1 MTVGVSPAR
10 GGVLR
15 GVRVV
20 ELASWTYVPSAGAA
34 LADWGAD
41 VIKVED
47 VTAGDPGRA
56 LVIGGFTREAARA
69 DIDFILELGN
79 RGKRSIAIDIKSDI
93 GREYFGR
100 LLATADVFL
109 TNWLPAALQR
119 ARLTVEEIRAFNAD
133 IIIARGTGTGVRG
146 PDRNRGGF
154 DAATYLS
161 RGGVAYTLT
170 PFGTETPAVQGP
182 GFGDLQGGIT
192 LAGGVCA
199 ALFHRERTGEPSIVD
214 SSLLAQAMW
223 SIAPSI
229 SVADLFDVDGIPGAP
244 PGLAINPLVNR
255 YKTRDNRWIQLVFL
269 QPDRFWAGFCERIG
283 LPELATDP
291 RFVPS
296 RNLIS
301 NAAEACALVAEAFAG
316 KDLEHWRNALK
327 DEPGVWAAL
336 ATPKE
341 ALNDPQVEPNGYV
354 ISNLDAHGNQYQI
367 VAAPVQFDETPPPPA
382 RAPEHGQHT
391 EEILLELDL
400 DWDDISRAKESGAIL

>member
-1 MTVGVSPAR
+1 MTQ
-10 GGVLR
+10 VLR

-47 VTAGDPGRA
+47 VAAGDPGRA

-69 DIDFILELGN
+69 NVDFILELGN
-79 RGKRSIAIDIKSDI
+79 RGKRSIAIDIKSET

-100 LLATADVFL
+100 LLATADAFL
-109 TNWLPAALQR
+109 TNWLPAALER
-119 ARLTVEEIRAFNAD
+119 ARLTVEDIRAFNPD
-133 IIIARGTGTGVRG
+133 IIIARGTATGVRG
-146 PDRNRGGF
+146 PDANKGGF

-199 ALFHRERTGEPSIVD
+199 ALFHRERTGEASIVD

-223 SIAPSI
+223 TIAPSI
-229 SVADLFDVDGIPGAP
+229 SVADLFDIDGIPGAP

-255 YKTRDNRWIQLVFL
+255 YKSRDGRWLQLVFL
-269 QPDRFWAGFCERIG
+269 QPDRYWAGFCERIG

-296 RNLIS
+296 SNLIA
-301 NAAEACALVAEAFAG
+301 NAAEACALVAEAFASQ
-316 KDLEHWRNALK
+316 DLEHWRKALE

-341 ALNDPQVEPNGYV
+341 TLNDPQVGPNGYV
-354 ISNLDAHGNQYQI
+354 ITNVDDQGNRYGI
-367 VAAPVQFDETPPPPA
+367 VSAPVQFNETPPTPA

-400 DWDDISRAKESGAIL
+400 DWDDISRAKDSGAIL